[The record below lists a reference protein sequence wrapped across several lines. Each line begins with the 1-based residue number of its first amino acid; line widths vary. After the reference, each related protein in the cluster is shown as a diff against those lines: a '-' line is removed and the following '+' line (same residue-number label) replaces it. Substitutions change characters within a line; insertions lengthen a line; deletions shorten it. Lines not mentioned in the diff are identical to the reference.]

1 MPPLNIL
8 IKPASGACNLRCR
21 YCFYTD
27 VAEKRIQQNY
37 GIMTAETLEVIVRKA
52 LEYGDSYVGF
62 AFQGG
67 EPTIAGLDFY
77 RRLVELEATYNR
89 KQLRIGNAIQTNGM
103 LIDAEWA
110 QFFAENQFLV
120 GLSLDGPK
128 EIHDLNRVDSRDK
141 GSYNQ
146 VMKTVNLFNQHHVE
160 YNILSVVS
168 KLVARHIEQVYNFF
182 VKQGFGYLQFIPCL
196 DGLGEEPGQN
206 PYSLTPQIYGDCLKR
221 LFDLWY
227 RDVQKGRRISIRMF
241 DNILQILLGMQPESC
256 DMNGYCTANIVI
268 EADGSVYPC
277 DFYVLDQWKTGNIF
291 DHEIWELLRGET
303 AQAFVAVS
311 RAIALQCGRCEY
323 FGVCRGGC
331 RRHYEPIDGAITGKN
346 YFCTAYRDFYQYTLP
361 RFYEVAQRIK
371 AGV

>member
-8 IKPASGACNLRCR
+8 IKPVSGACNLRCR

-37 GIMTAETLEVIVRKA
+37 GIMTEETLDVIVRKA

-77 RRLVELEATYNR
+77 RRLMELEAKYNR
-89 KQLRIGNAIQTNGM
+89 KGLRIGNAIQTNGI

-110 QFFAENQFLV
+110 RFFAENQFLV

-128 EIHDLNRVDSRDK
+128 EIHDLNRIDFRDK

-146 VMKTVNLFNQHHVE
+146 VMKTVHLFNQYHVE

-182 VKQGFGYLQFIPCL
+182 MKQGV
-196 DGLGEEPGQN
+196 E
-206 PYSLTPQIYGDCLKR
+206 K
-221 LFDLWY
+221 
-227 RDVQKGRRISIRMF
+227 
-241 DNILQILLGMQPESC
+241 
-256 DMNGYCTANIVI
+256 VI
-268 EADGSVYPC
+268 
-277 DFYVLDQWKTGNIF
+277 
-291 DHEIWELLRGET
+291 
-303 AQAFVAVS
+303 
-311 RAIALQCGRCEY
+311 
-323 FGVCRGGC
+323 
-331 RRHYEPIDGAITGKN
+331 
-346 YFCTAYRDFYQYTLP
+346 
-361 RFYEVAQRIK
+361 
-371 AGV
+371 